1 MNVDLTLDA
10 MRFPNLPNFT
20 PDFGTKESGENEGV
34 GTEDM
39 CGNFMLPFSKQRP
52 VSVTETSTTTA
63 VESDCAISVEA
74 SGTTLTMGRP
84 SFVGVSA
91 KVYGKFQSGTASVVY
106 NDAAATTKTYT
117 LHPGECLELCALVSG
132 QSGYWG
138 ENMARSSSSILL
150 VAAGAFDAAKT
161 VSLPAGYATP
171 YQAIK
176 VVFPTGH
183 AVSSDTAM
191 TLNGIAVV
199 SNQNGTLAP
208 LPRHQITTGIYSVLM
223 ANVCLEMYYSSD
235 YDGNGTPAWVV
246 VGNPV
251 VLSSSTY
258 TIYADG
264 KVGEGEVCE
273 IKSGLWSTA
282 PYGWLLCQG
291 QPLKRAD
298 YPNLVAFITDNN
310 LIGSGKPF
318 GAGDGSTTFVNIDLR
333 GEFLRGAGTN
343 GHSGQGNG
351 GTVGAHQDGSAFVD
365 LYRDSGSGI
374 IYSPFCKN
382 HDSYNTFASEYTAF
396 AGISSTSVNRAY
408 FGTRPTNTSVNYII
422 KAM

>member
-264 KVGEGEVCE
+264 QMAGCPSIGSIYV
-273 IKSGLWSTA
+273 
-282 PYGWLLCQG
+282 Q
-291 QPLKRAD
+291 
-298 YPNLVAFITDNN
+298 YPNELSPDKIWFIASWQNISSNYAGAFFRAAGGNAQGFDNQSSAQGDLVKNHAHPMTHKHGMRHRHGLGIQV
-310 LIGSGKPF
+310 GSY
-318 GAGDGSTTFVNIDLR
+318 
-333 GEFLRGAGTN
+333 
-343 GHSGQGNG
+343 G
-351 GTVGAHQDGSAFVD
+351 GTF
-365 LYRDSGSGI
+365 GSGI
-374 IYSPFCKN
+374 AVEGS
-382 HDSYNTFASEYTAF
+382 SNTGWYEGSTDDYT
-396 AGISSTSVNRAY
+396 GSTSDNASGGVEN
-408 FGTRPTNTSVNYII
+408 RPTNYTVQIWKRI
-422 KAM
+422 A